1 MTTWSSVGLAASEA
15 VPPPPASF
23 AFYSL
28 KLLVSITSL
37 LLLNHDHPWCLYHSG
52 SENTL
57 SQGCFTCPRGPD
69 LPTLLAFWLS
79 ASPWSSPYAL
89 SASLSTPEHSQHQ
102 HQGEI
107 LDHLESLLWNTVQPV
122 VERPRSSAAA
132 GTLPPWAS
140 SVPCQSWVSVAI

>member
-1 MTTWSSVGLAASEA
+1 M
-15 VPPPPASF
+15 
-23 AFYSL
+23 
-28 KLLVSITSL
+28 
-37 LLLNHDHPWCLYHSG
+37 
-52 SENTL
+52 
-57 SQGCFTCPRGPD
+57 
-69 LPTLLAFWLS
+69 PTLLAFWLS

-132 GTLPPWAS
+132 GTLPPWPKLGKLCALPILGECS
-140 SVPCQSWVSVAI
+140 NIMQKYSIRPVNSKLCGVVQPVAEM